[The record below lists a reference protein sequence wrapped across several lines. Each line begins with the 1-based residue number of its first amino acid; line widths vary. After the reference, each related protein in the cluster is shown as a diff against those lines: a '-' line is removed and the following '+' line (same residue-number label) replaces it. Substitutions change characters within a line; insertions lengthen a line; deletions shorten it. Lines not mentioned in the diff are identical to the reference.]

1 MDDEA
6 IGTQVVDCAIRV
18 HTALG
23 AGLLESAYESCLA
36 HELAKHGLEVRK
48 QVPMPVLYDNTQM
61 DVGYRIDML
70 VNDRVVVELKAVE
83 KLMPLH
89 SAQLL
94 TYLKLSKLRLGFMLN
109 FNVEHMRNGVKR
121 VVNGY

>member
-94 TYLKLSKLRLGFMLN
+94 TYLKLSKLRLGFLLN

>member
-1 MDDEA
+1 VDDEA

-70 VNDRVVVELKAVE
+70 VNNRVVVELKAVE

-89 SAQLL
+89 TAQLL
-94 TYLKLSKLRLGFMLN
+94 TYLKLSKLRLGFLLN

>member
-1 MDDEA
+1 VDDEA

-70 VNDRVVVELKAVE
+70 VNDRAVVELKAVE

-89 SAQLL
+89 TAQLL
-94 TYLKLSKLRLGFMLN
+94 TYLKLSKLRLGFLLN

>member
-1 MDDEA
+1 VDDEA

-70 VNDRVVVELKAVE
+70 VNDRAVVELKAVE

-94 TYLKLSKLRLGFMLN
+94 TYLKLSKLRLGFLLN

>member
-70 VNDRVVVELKAVE
+70 VNDRAVVELKAVE

-89 SAQLL
+89 TAQLL
-94 TYLKLSKLRLGFMLN
+94 TYLKLSKLRLGFLLN

>member
-1 MDDEA
+1 VDDEA

>member
-89 SAQLL
+89 TAQLL

>member
-1 MDDEA
+1 M
-6 IGTQVVDCAIRV
+6 DCAIRV

-61 DVGYRIDML
+61 DVGCRIDML

-89 SAQLL
+89 TAQLL
-94 TYLKLSKLRLGFMLN
+94 TYLKLSKLRLGFLLN

>member
-1 MDDEA
+1 M
-6 IGTQVVDCAIRV
+6 DCAIRV

-89 SAQLL
+89 TAQLL
-94 TYLKLSKLRLGFMLN
+94 TYLKLSKLRLGFLLN

>member
-70 VNDRVVVELKAVE
+70 VNNRVVVELKAVE

-89 SAQLL
+89 TAQLL
-94 TYLKLSKLRLGFMLN
+94 TYLKLSKLRLGFLLN